1 MSEIPTVLSPG
12 LGAVVDGLRGLDDDG
27 LLDDLWE
34 SERAIRSAQARRAA
48 AVAVVQERIAALA
61 YSVQGV
67 ADEVA
72 LSLAISPRSADHL
85 LSDAISLVRRPLVWD
100 ALSAGWIDLPKV
112 RLIVEML
119 RTFNEGIP
127 RCDME
132 RDAIAYGRNHTTHQL
147 RQYLLR
153 LTCDGDPGEHLR
165 KKALDDR
172 GVSIFP
178 AAHGMADIA
187 ARVSAEHAEIFF
199 QALTKLAQKEDC
211 PDPHEQGDDRTLG
224 QRRADALVG
233 LLETVT
239 KVDVQVNVTISA
251 NTLIG
256 EDHRDAYLGRHGVI
270 CASVARYLAWSP
282 DARWRRLVCDPLSGA
297 LIDVNAESY
306 KIPDR
311 VKRAVRLR
319 DRTCR
324 FPGCH
329 RPAEYTDTDH
339 IVPWSKGGKTRAVD
353 LAGECRRHHLLK
365 THSAWQVRHQRE
377 TPRHT
382 MTWMSPLGQIYTT
395 QAFTYH
401 QRT

>member
-1 MSEIPTVLSPG
+1 MSEIPSVLSPA
-12 LGAVVDGLRGLDDDG
+12 LGALVDDLRGLDDDG
-27 LLDDLWE
+27 LLDDVHE
-34 SERAIRSAQARRAA
+34 ADRQIRKWTARRAA
-48 AVAVVQERIAALA
+48 AVAVVQERIAGLG
-61 YSVQGV
+61 YSVQGT
-67 ADEVA
+67 ADELA
-72 LSLAISPRSADHL
+72 LSLGISPRSADHL
-85 LSDAISLVRRPLVWD
+85 LGDSLSLVRRPLVWD
-100 ALSAGWIDLPKV
+100 ALHDGRIDMPKA
-112 RLIVEML
+112 RLIVEALAM
-119 RTFNEGIP
+119 FSEGIP

-132 RDAIAYGRNHTTHQL
+132 RDAIAYGQTHTTHQL
-147 RQYLLR
+147 RKYLMR
-153 LTCDGDPGEHLR
+153 LCCDGDPGEQLR

-172 GVSIFP
+172 DVLIFP
-178 AAHGMADIA
+178 AAHGMADIT
-187 ARVSAEHAEIFF
+187 ARVSIEHAEIFF
-199 QALTKLAQKEDC
+199 QALTQLAQKEDC
-211 PDPHEQGDDRTLG
+211 PDPYEQGDERTLG

-233 LLETVT
+233 FLETTT

-256 EDHRDAYLGRHGVI
+256 EDHRDAMLGNHGPI
-270 CASVARYLAWSP
+270 CASLARHLAWSP
-282 DARWRRLVCDPLSGA
+282 DARWRRLVCDPLTGA
-297 LIDVNAESY
+297 LIDANAETY

-319 DRTCR
+319 DYTCR

-365 THSAWQVRHQRE
+365 THSAWKVRHQRE
-377 TPRHT
+377 APTHT

>member
-12 LGAVVDGLRGLDDDG
+12 LGAVVDDLRALDDDL
-27 LLDDLWE
+27 LLDEVLE
-34 SERAIRSAQARRAA
+34 SERAIRTAQARRAA
-48 AVAVVQERIAALA
+48 AVAVVDERISALG

-67 ADEVA
+67 SDEVA
-72 LSLAISPRSADHL
+72 LSLGISPRSADHL
-85 LSDAISLVRRPLVWD
+85 LADARSLVRRPLVWD
-100 ALSAGWIDLPKV
+100 ALNEGQIDLPKA
-112 RLIVEML
+112 RLIVEL
-119 RTFNEGIP
+119 LADFSEGIP

-132 RDAIAYGRNHTTHQL
+132 RDAIAYGQRHTTHQL

-187 ARVSAEHAEIFF
+187 ARLSAEHAEIFY
-199 QALTKLAQKEDC
+199 QALTKLAQRDDC
-211 PDPHEQGDDRTLG
+211 ADPHEQGDDRTLD

-233 LLETVT
+233 FLDTIT
-239 KVDVQVNVTISA
+239 QVDVQVNVTISA

-256 EDHRDAYLGRHGVI
+256 EDHRDALLGKHGVI

-282 DARWRRLVCDPLSGA
+282 DARWRRLVCDPLTGA
-297 LIDVNAESY
+297 LIDANAETY
-306 KIPDR
+306 KIPER

-365 THSAWQVRHQRE
+365 THSAWKVRHQRE
-377 TPRHT
+377 APTHT
-382 MTWMSPLGQIYTT
+382 MTWMSPLGQIYTS

>member
-12 LGAVVDGLRGLDDDG
+12 LGTVVDGLRALDDD
-27 LLDDLWE
+27 LLIDEVLE
-34 SERAIRSAQARRAA
+34 SERAIRTAQARRAA
-48 AVAVVQERIAALA
+48 AVAVVDERISALG

-67 ADEVA
+67 SDEVA
-72 LSLAISPRSADHL
+72 LSLGISPRSADHL
-85 LSDAISLVRRPLVWD
+85 LADARSLVRRPLVWD
-100 ALSAGWIDLPKV
+100 ALNDGRIDLPKA
-112 RLIVEML
+112 RLIVEL
-119 RTFNEGIP
+119 LADFSEGIP

-132 RDAIAYGRNHTTHQL
+132 RDAIAYGQRHTTHQL

-187 ARVSAEHAEIFF
+187 ARLSAEHAEIFY
-199 QALTKLAQKEDC
+199 QALTKLAQRDDC
-211 PDPHEQGDDRTLG
+211 ADPHEQGDDRTLD

-233 LLETVT
+233 FLDTIT
-239 KVDVQVNVTISA
+239 QVDVQVNVTISA

-256 EDHRDAYLGRHGVI
+256 EDHRDALLGKHGVI

-282 DARWRRLVCDPLSGA
+282 DARWRRLVCDPLTGA
-297 LIDVNAESY
+297 LIDANAETY
-306 KIPDR
+306 KIPER

-365 THSAWQVRHQRE
+365 THSAWKVRHQRE
-377 TPRHT
+377 SPTHT
-382 MTWMSPLGQIYTT
+382 MTWMSPLGQIYTS

>member
-12 LGAVVDGLRGLDDDG
+12 LRAVVDALRGLDDDPLVDV
-27 LLDDLWE
+27 LLE
-34 SERAIRSAQARRAA
+34 SERAIRAAQAQRAA
-48 AVAVVQERIAALA
+48 VVAVVEERIAALG
-61 YSVQGV
+61 YPVQGV

-72 LSLAISPRSADHL
+72 LSLGISPRSADHL
-85 LSDAISLVRRPLVWD
+85 LGDSLALVRRPLVWE
-100 ALSAGWIDLPKV
+100 ALSEGWIDLPKA

-119 RTFNEGIP
+119 ADFTGGIP

-147 RQYLLR
+147 RQHLLR

-187 ARVSAEHAEIFF
+187 ARLSAEHAEIFF
-199 QALTKLAQKEDC
+199 QALTKLAQKDDC
-211 PDPHEQGDDRTLG
+211 PDPYEQGDQRTLG

-233 LLETVT
+233 FLETVT
-239 KVDVQVNVTISA
+239 QVDVHVNVTISA

-256 EDHRDAYLGRHGVI
+256 EDHRDALLGKHGVI
-270 CASVARYLAWSP
+270 CASVARHLAWSP
-282 DARWRRLVCDPLSGA
+282 DARWRRLVTDPLTGA
-297 LIDVNAESY
+297 LIDVNAETY
-306 KIPDR
+306 KIPER

-339 IVPWSKGGKTRAVD
+339 IVPWSKGGKTQAVN

-365 THSAWQVRHQRE
+365 THSAWKVRHQRE
-377 TPRHT
+377 EPSHT
-382 MTWMSPLGQIYTT
+382 MTWMSPLGQIYTS

>member
-1 MSEIPTVLSPG
+1 
-12 LGAVVDGLRGLDDDG
+12 
-27 LLDDLWE
+27 
-34 SERAIRSAQARRAA
+34 
-48 AVAVVQERIAALA
+48 
-61 YSVQGV
+61 
-67 ADEVA
+67 
-72 LSLAISPRSADHL
+72 
-85 LSDAISLVRRPLVWD
+85 
-100 ALSAGWIDLPKV
+100 
-112 RLIVEML
+112 
-119 RTFNEGIP
+119 
-127 RCDME
+127 ME
-132 RDAIAYGRNHTTHQL
+132 RDAIAYGQRHTTHQL

-187 ARVSAEHAEIFF
+187 ARLSAEHAEIFY
-199 QALTKLAQKEDC
+199 QALTKLAQRDDC
-211 PDPHEQGDDRTLG
+211 ADPHEQGDDRTLD

-233 LLETVT
+233 FLDTIT
-239 KVDVQVNVTISA
+239 QVDVQVNVTISA

-256 EDHRDAYLGRHGVI
+256 EDHRDALLGKHGVI

-282 DARWRRLVCDPLSGA
+282 DARWRRLVCDPLTGA
-297 LIDVNAESY
+297 LIDANAETY
-306 KIPDR
+306 KIPER

-365 THSAWQVRHQRE
+365 THSAWKVRHQRE
-377 TPRHT
+377 
-382 MTWMSPLGQIYTT
+382 SPDPHDDLDEPAGPDLHQPGVHLSPADIGVARSAPSHSRRVVTT
-395 QAFTYH
+395 V
-401 QRT
+401 RER